1 MQGLELLNEKCY
13 NIFAYEC
20 IILDYTL
27 LHLQK
32 GTQMEQNQ
40 NPENQSA
47 FTENNPQ
54 GIQNDN
60 YGQQQSFQTNNAVQ
74 MSDPFFEEYQAPI
87 YATEFKPIKKKI
99 NPLAVIVPVCV
110 AVIAAAAV
118 LMIFLLNKTDYKKS
132 EKEYFNRL
140 LSSAQSS
147 VEEKENTVNP
157 QSVSI
162 NFQSPLSNLT
172 GNILDI
178 SNIDF
183 NFDGAVKG
191 KDLYNTV
198 GFKMG
203 DIDISGEYW
212 LNSAKKTVLLSLPQI
227 SDIFVKFDLNGAESE
242 SKTASAS
249 EYVRVFSEVLSKT
262 ADTYFELIGDVA
274 VEKDQSFVV
283 GFKTYTADK
292 AEIHLNSQQIA
303 KLFRAFY
310 NNLLDNE
317 DAVKLLC
324 DSLGYENKDE
334 LKDAID
340 NRIDFDTLDKAE
352 NGEDYPW
359 ALDMTVYMKNKE
371 IIGRNITV
379 KDGGAVKDD
388 DKEFGAEFYNIPTQN
403 GSVKYISASRSGKTL
418 FSVINE
424 DAEEGG
430 VHSGTVEIT
439 AKDKEAA
446 LSYSDFAITDT
457 LFQGKAELTVK
468 NSSAFSAKLE
478 LKTEGD
484 AKTTTITVPNIFT
497 LTVKAE
503 PSELEY
509 KEEPQLSDNQLA
521 VLSNDENSGTNEN
534 FNKFMND
541 FYAYINQFT
550 GYGNMLGAFNE

>member
-1 MQGLELLNEKCY
+1 
-13 NIFAYEC
+13 
-20 IILDYTL
+20 
-27 LHLQK
+27 
-32 GTQMEQNQ
+32 MEQNQ

-47 FTENNPQ
+47 FTENNSQ
-54 GIQNDN
+54 SIQNDN
-60 YGQQQSFQTNNAVQ
+60 INQQQNFQTNNTMQAP
-74 MSDPFFEEYQAPI
+74 DPFFEEYQAPI
-87 YATEFKPIKKKI
+87 YATEFKPIKRKI
-99 NPLAVIVPVCV
+99 NPLAVIIPVCV
-110 AVIAAAAV
+110 AVIAAVAV
-118 LMIFLLNKTDYKKS
+118 LMIFFLNKTDYKKS
-132 EKEYFNRL
+132 EKKYFNQL

-162 NFQSPLSNLT
+162 NFQSPLSNNLW

-183 NFDGAVKG
+183 SFDGAVKG
-191 KDLYNTV
+191 KDLYNTAS
-198 GFKMG
+198 FKMG

-227 SDIFVKFDLNGAESE
+227 SDIFVKFDLSEAESE
-242 SKTASAS
+242 SDTASAS
-249 EYVRVFSEVLSKT
+249 EYIRVFSEVLSKT
-262 ADTYFELIGDVA
+262 ADTYFEVIGDVA

-292 AEIHLNSQQIA
+292 AEIHLNAQQIA
-303 KLFRAFY
+303 KIFRAFY
-310 NNLLDNE
+310 NNLLDNK

-324 DSLGYENKDE
+324 DSLGYEDKDE

-340 NRIDFDTLDKAE
+340 KRIDFDTLEKAE
-352 NGEDYPW
+352 NGENYPW

-379 KDGGAVKDD
+379 KDDGAAEDY
-388 DKEFGAEFYNIPTQN
+388 DKEFGAEFYNIPTQK

-424 DAEEGG
+424 DNADGDI
-430 VHSGTVEIT
+430 HSGTVDIT
-439 AKDKEAA
+439 VNGKEAT
-446 LSYSDFAITDT
+446 LSYSDLAVTDT
-457 LFQGKAELTVK
+457 LFQGKAEFSVK
-468 NSSAFSAKLE
+468 NSPAFSANLV

-484 AKTTTITVPNIFT
+484 AKTTIITVPNIFT

-503 PSELEY
+503 PSELKY
-509 KEEPQLSDNQLA
+509 KEEPQPSDSQLA
-521 VLSNDENSGTNEN
+521 VISTDENSEINEN
-534 FNKFMND
+534 LTKFMND

-550 GYGNMLGAFNE
+550 GYGNMFDYDEEDFYIN